1 MPRSDPP
8 DLYRELFELSA
19 DAILIIEGDAF
30 VDCNPAAVEMLRY
43 GTKEEVLRAHPSA
56 LSPPHQPDGRP
67 SFEKANEMIALAFER
82 GSHRFEWDHLRADG
96 EVFPVEVLLTAMS
109 RRDGGPILHTV
120 WRDITE
126 RKRLEGELRQSLK
139 MEAIGKLA
147 GGIAHD
153 FNNLLVGILGY
164 ADLLLDRLERP
175 EDRQA
180 AEQILGAGERAASL
194 VRQLMLFSRKQ
205 ELMPQVVSLCGV
217 LTEIERL
224 LGRIIGEH
232 IDLRF
237 ERCAAPVWVQVDPSQ
252 LEQVVVNLAAN
263 ARDAMPEG
271 GILQVRVA
279 RSDAPEGLPAGRYAM
294 LEVQDTGRGMDAQTA
309 RRAFEPFFTTKP
321 QGSGTGLGLATVYG
335 VAQQAGGTVTLA
347 SGPAGTTVRV
357 YLPEIEAELPVRS
370 PPPSTASKDGGDET
384 ILLVEDEA
392 TVAALV
398 LGVLER
404 KGYRVLLA
412 RDGVEALALWEQ
424 EPTGSIDLL
433 LTDVVMPRM
442 GGLALARALEQTG
455 HAPPVLFMSGYT
467 SDHLD
472 GARDGP
478 IDLVE
483 KPFIVRQLLLR
494 VRRAIDKLPALG
506 GDP

>member
-1 MPRSDPP
+1 MSRSDPP
-8 DLYRELFELSA
+8 DPYRELFERSA
-19 DAILIIEGDAF
+19 DAILIIEGDTF
-30 VDCNPAAVEMLRY
+30 VDCNRAAVEMLGY
-43 GTKEEVLRAHPSA
+43 GTKLEVLRAHPSA
-56 LSPPHQPDGRP
+56 LSPPHQPDGRA

-82 GSHRFEWDHLRADG
+82 GSHRFEWEHRRADG
-96 EVFPVEVLLTAMS
+96 EIFPVEVALTAVF
-109 RRDGGPILHTV
+109 RRNGQRILHTV

-126 RKRLEGELRQSLK
+126 RKRLEGELRQSQK

-164 ADLLLDRLERP
+164 ADVLHSRLERP

-180 AEQILGAGERAASL
+180 VEQILGAGERAAGL

-205 ELMPQVVSLCGV
+205 ELVPQVVCLSV
-217 LTEIERL
+217 ALTELERL

-237 ERCAAPVWVQVDPSQ
+237 ERRSEPVRVVIDPSQ

-271 GILQVRVA
+271 GTLVVRVE
-279 RSDAPEGLPAGRYAM
+279 RSGAPEGLPAGRYAM
-294 LEVQDTGRGMDAQTA
+294 LEVQDSGWGMDAETA

-335 VAQQAGGTVTLA
+335 VAQQAGGTVTLS

-357 YLPEIEAELPVRS
+357 YLPETDAE
-370 PPPSTASKDGGDET
+370 PPAPAEPPTGDATDGGDET
-384 ILLVEDEA
+384 ILLVEDED

-412 RDGVEALALWEQ
+412 RDGIDALALWEQ
-424 EPTGSIDLL
+424 APRGSIDLL

-442 GGLALARALEQTG
+442 GGPALARALEQTG

-467 SDHLD
+467 SDHLNEV
-472 GARDGP
+472 RDGP
-478 IDLVE
+478 VDLVQ
-483 KPFIVRQLLLR
+483 KPFSVRHLLLR
-494 VRRAIDKLPALG
+494 VRRAIDKLAVLPA
-506 GDP
+506 